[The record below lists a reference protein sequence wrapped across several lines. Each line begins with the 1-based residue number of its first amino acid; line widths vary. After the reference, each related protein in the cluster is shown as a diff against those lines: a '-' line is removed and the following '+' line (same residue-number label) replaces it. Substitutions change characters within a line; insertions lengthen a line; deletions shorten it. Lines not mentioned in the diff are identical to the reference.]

1 MLKMQL
7 CDVLGQCGD
16 VTKVALESIWG
27 VRWGLCAATKGIIT
41 SQCLIVCDM
50 ALLHPDTTGS
60 LLPELERVRKSLPS
74 LSHWHFKDLLL
85 LLFNYVC
92 VDVGG
97 LSLGPKETGGIRS
110 LWSWSWSCKWSWVT
124 QCRCREPYCDWSS
137 ARAVRALS
145 HKAHLP
151 SPALQLTF
159 QDNCYDLK
167 ISPLILFLGLD
178 FTLQRTLCSMHRE
191 EASQVPGEAA

>member
-74 LSHWHFKDLLL
+74 LSHWHFKDLGWGGWGGGGGKPSPGNGTMSERESRKSSYRCWCLL
-85 LLFNYVC
+85 AL
-92 VDVGG
+92 
-97 LSLGPKETGGIRS
+97 
-110 LWSWSWSCKWSWVT
+110 
-124 QCRCREPYCDWSS
+124 RCCLKKTLHGFEWESPSQS
-137 ARAVRALS
+137 RAFGYL
-145 HKAHLP
+145 LP
-151 SPALQLTF
+151 SWWRCLWRFGQHSLSGGGTSMGAGFESKPHLLPVLFPCFLLPA
-159 QDNCYDLK
+159 QDVM
-167 ISPLILFLGLD
+167 SQPGL
-178 FTLQRTLCSMHRE
+178 
-191 EASQVPGEAA
+191 